1 MENQLSFIIN
11 RFLQCYLHIAVPYMH
26 ESVSGLSLLFV
37 YFSIKV
43 HTMLRQPS
51 YKAWYLVGQYGYLI
65 FPSQECFGYTWPFG
79 NPYKIWDLLFKVYT
93 QSCWK
98 YGNHIRF
105 VHLFRENWHL
115 QCPVFLPMNI
125 WYSCTCLQLLYY
137 MCIIIVLCIRLW

>member
-1 MENQLSFIIN
+1 MEKQLSLIIN

-105 VHLFRENWHL
+105 VHLFRENWHIYNVQFSYL
-115 QCPVFLPMNI
+115 WIYDILALVYNFF
-125 WYSCTCLQLLYY
+125 
-137 MCIIIVLCIRLW
+137 IICVSL

>member
-93 QSCWK
+93 QLV
-98 YGNHIRF
+98 GNMGITLD
-105 VHLFRENWHL
+105 LFIYLEKIDIYNVQFSYLWIYDIL
-115 QCPVFLPMNI
+115 ALVYNFF
-125 WYSCTCLQLLYY
+125 
-137 MCIIIVLCIRLW
+137 IICVSL

>member
-11 RFLQCYLHIAVPYMH
+11 RFLQCYLHTAVPYMR
-26 ESVSGLSLLFV
+26 ESVPGLSLLFV

-43 HTMLRQPS
+43 YTMLRQPCF
-51 YKAWYLVGQYGYLI
+51 KAWYLVGQYCYFI

-79 NPYKIWDLLFKVYT
+79 NPYKIWNLLFKVYT

-105 VHLFRENWHL
+105 VHLFKENWHIYNV
-115 QCPVFLPMNI
+115 QF
-125 WYSCTCLQLLYY
+125 SCLWIYDILALVYTFF
-137 MCIIIVLCIRLW
+137 IICVSL